1 MPLIVPPVRLVLFQP
16 DIPQNLGAVIRLSAC
31 FDLPLEIV
39 EPCGFPLTDVRA
51 KRAALDYGPEAVV
64 TRHAS
69 WESFATSAVARAG
82 RLILF
87 TTKGSV
93 PLQDFR
99 FTESDL
105 LMFGRESAGV
115 PEEVAAGIPDRVRI
129 PLSPGARSLNVAM
142 SAGIAAFEAM
152 RQLGAV
158 NKLA

>member
-1 MPLIVPPVRLVLFQP
+1 MIVPPVRLVLFQP

-31 FDLPLEIV
+31 FELPLEII

-51 KRAALDYGPEAVV
+51 KRAALDYGPEAIV
-64 TRHAS
+64 TRHTS
-69 WESFATSAVARAG
+69 WESFLMSDAKRAG
-82 RLILF
+82 RLVLF
-87 TTKGSV
+87 TTKGSA

-115 PEEVAAGIPDRVRI
+115 PDEVARTIPDRVRI
-129 PLSPGARSLNVAM
+129 PLSLGARSLNVAM

>member
-1 MPLIVPPVRLVLFQP
+1 M
-16 DIPQNLGAVIRLSAC
+16 
-31 FDLPLEIV
+31 
-39 EPCGFPLTDVRA
+39 
-51 KRAALDYGPEAVV
+51 
-64 TRHAS
+64 TRHIS
-69 WESFATSAVARAG
+69 WESFSTSAAARAG
-82 RLILF
+82 RIVLF

-99 FTESDL
+99 FREGDL

-115 PEEVAAGIPDRVRI
+115 PDEVAAAIPDRVRI

-158 NKLA
+158 KLLA